1 MTINFERDFGVNA
14 GYVEAL
20 FAEWQQDPSRV
31 DEAWRALFERAAT
44 AAGPASALARPVG
57 APSAS
62 ADESAEAAGGSGK
75 SVAAS
80 KEASESKTEDAVLE
94 PLIGMD
100 RRIAQNMQASLE
112 LPVATSARTLSAKA
126 LVENRAILNEHMQ
139 LRAYPKTSYTHLIA
153 FALARG
159 LHEMPRMAACFEER
173 DGRGVRRIPSGV
185 NLGLAIDVPAA
196 QGRALVVPSIKNAG
210 ALDFN
215 SFLDA
220 FEGMVKRGRAG
231 ELTAEDF
238 ADTNVTL
245 TNPGG
250 FGTGMSVP
258 RLMKGQGLIVATG
271 SIGVP
276 PELSG
281 AGLAKLAELA
291 LGPVMTITATYDHR
305 VIQGAESGL
314 FLQRVE
320 ELLQGKDGFYE
331 DVFRAMRVPWRPLTL
346 ERDRDHDD
354 GPTHA
359 EKQTQVWALINAYR
373 VRGCR
378 VADLDPLE
386 YKPDPLPSLD
396 PGSYGLTLWDL
407 DRRFLCAEMLGRSE
421 LPLREIL
428 AVLRKS
434 YCRRWSIEY
443 MHIVE
448 RERKHWVRD
457 RVESPQH
464 FREFTREER
473 FDVLKRLYRAENFER
488 YLHAQYVG
496 NKRFSLE
503 GADTLIP
510 ALAEIIERAADG
522 GVKRVVVGMAHRGR
536 LNVLAN
542 ILGKS
547 YDQIFREFEG
557 VLLPLS
563 REGSGD
569 VKYHLGQ
576 RGTFRTRTGR
586 EVEVILSPNPSH
598 LEAVD
603 PVVCGMVR
611 AMQDAEGDLERKGTL
626 ALLIHGDAAFSGQG
640 VVAETLNMSQLR
652 AYSNGGTVHIVVNN
666 QIGFTAGPADLRST
680 YYCTDVGKSIQAP
693 ILHANGDYPE
703 SVLRAVQ
710 VAVDYQREFGR
721 DAVVDMVCYRRWGH
735 NEGDEPAFTQPLLYA
750 KIRSHPPVLST
761 YTSLLERR
769 GDLTKVELDEIAARF
784 ASELERAR
792 AAAGE
797 TEDAPLSIDETIDL
811 NDDDPADYVREPSA
825 ETGVASERLVALIE
839 RLNKVPEGLVVHPNL
854 LRQLRR
860 REDMVSGKLGV
871 DWGCAEALAFGTLL
885 GEGVSIR
892 LCGQDSGRGTFSH
905 RHAVIRDQATD
916 AEHVPLAGV
925 VAEGAEFFV
934 YDSLLSEVAALAF
947 EYGYSICRNQ
957 ALVLWEAQYGDFAN
971 GAQIPIDQFV
981 LAGEAKWNEL
991 AGITL
996 LLPHGYDGQG
1006 PEHSSARIERFLA
1019 GCSGGNV
1026 SVANCTTSAQ
1036 YFHLLRRQGLA
1047 QPKRPLIVFTPKS
1060 LLRDHRAA
1068 SPPQDL
1074 AGGRFEELLVDPPD
1088 TPDAERVIL
1097 CSGKVYYDLAQHRD
1111 DAGEAGTVLVRI
1123 EQLYPFPRE
1132 SVQALREKHPR
1143 ARLVWCQEEPRNMGA
1158 WPSLVQ
1164 RFRDMDL
1171 AVEYAG
1177 RAESS
1182 SPATGSYRRHQVEQK
1197 YVVERAF
1204 RA

>member
-1 MTINFERDFGVNA
+1 MIPGHMPIDFERDFGVNA
-14 GYVEAL
+14 GYAEAL

-31 DEAWRALFERAAT
+31 DAAWRVLFED
-44 AAGPASALARPVG
+44 AAG
-57 APSAS
+57 
-62 ADESAEAAGGSGK
+62 DAEAAPAP
-75 SVAAS
+75 AAVEPAA
-80 KEASESKTEDAVLE
+80 EAAEPAAVEAEADAGAVDDASIE

-100 RRIAQNMQASLE
+100 RRIAQNMEASLA
-112 LPVATSARTLSAKA
+112 LPVATSVRTLSAKV
-126 LVENRAILNEHMQ
+126 LLENRAILNEHMQ
-139 LRAYPKTSYTHLIA
+139 VRAYPKTSFTHLVA
-153 FALARG
+153 FALARA
-159 LHEMPRMAACFEER
+159 LREMPRMAACFEER
-173 DGRGVRRIPSGV
+173 DGRGVRRIPRGV
-185 NLGLAIDVPAA
+185 SLGIAIDVP
-196 QGRALVVPSIKNAG
+196 GPDGSSSRALVVPSIKNAD
-210 ALDFN
+210 ALGFTA
-215 SFLDA
+215 FLDA
-220 FEGMVKRGRAG
+220 FEDIVARGRTGA
-231 ELTAEDF
+231 LTAADF
-238 ADTNVTL
+238 AGTNVTL

-258 RLMKGQGLIVATG
+258 RLMPGQGLIVATG
-271 SIGVP
+271 AIGVP
-276 PELSG
+276 PELAG
-281 AGLAKLAELA
+281 AGPGTLARLA

-320 ELLQGKDGFYE
+320 ELLQGEDGFYE

-346 ERDRDHDD
+346 ERDADAAK
-354 GPTHA
+354 A
-359 EKQTQVWALINAYR
+359 EDRAKKQTQVWSLINAYR

-396 PGSYGLTLWDL
+396 PGSYGLTVWDL
-407 DRRFLCAEMLGRSE
+407 DRRFLCAEMLGKSE
-421 LPLREIL
+421 MPLREIL

-448 RERKHWVRD
+448 RKRKHWLRD
-457 RVESPQH
+457 RVENPRF
-464 FREFTREER
+464 FREFTRAER

-503 GADTLIP
+503 GADSLIP
-510 ALAEIIERAADG
+510 ALAEIVERAAEG
-522 GVKRVVVGMAHRGR
+522 GVERVVIGMAHRGR

-542 ILGKS
+542 ILAKS
-547 YDQIFREFEG
+547 YEQIFREFEG

-576 RGTFRTRTGR
+576 RGTFKTRTGQ
-586 EVEVILSPNPSH
+586 EVEIILSPNPSH

-611 AMQDAEGDLERKGTL
+611 ALQDASGDGERKRTL
-626 ALLIHGDAAFSGQG
+626 AVLIHGDAAFSGQG
-640 VVAETLNMSQLR
+640 VVAETLNMSELR
-652 AYSNGGTVHIVVNN
+652 AYSNGGTVHVVVNN
-666 QIGFTAGPADLRST
+666 QIGFTAGPRDLRST
-680 YYCTDVGKSIQAP
+680 HYCTDIGKSIEAP

-750 KIRSHPPVLST
+750 KIRAHPTVVDA

-769 GDLTKVELDEIAARF
+769 GDLTKEELDEIAARF
-784 ASELERAR
+784 AAELEGAR
-792 AAAGE
+792 TATKGAV
-797 TEDAPLSIDETIDL
+797 DAPLSIDETVDL
-811 NDDDPADYVREPSA
+811 DDDDPADYVRAPSP
-825 ETGVASERLVALIE
+825 ETGVAGERLVALID
-839 RLNKVPEGLVVHPNL
+839 RLNKIPDGLVVHPNL

-860 REDMVSGKLGV
+860 REDMVRGEVGV

-885 GEGVSIR
+885 AEGVPVR
-892 LCGQDSGRGTFSH
+892 LTGQDSGRGTFSH

-925 VAEGAEFFV
+925 AADGAEFFV
-934 YDSLLSEVAALAF
+934 YDSLLSEEAVLAF
-947 EYGYSICRNQ
+947 EYGYSISRPA
-957 ALVLWEAQYGDFAN
+957 ALVLWEAQFGDFVN

-981 LAGEAKWNEL
+981 LAGEAKWHEL
-991 AGITL
+991 AGVTL

-1006 PEHSSARIERFLA
+1006 PEHSSAHVERFLA

-1026 SVANCTTSAQ
+1026 TVANCSTSAQ
-1036 YFHLLRRQGLA
+1036 YFHLIRRQGLA

-1060 LLRDHRAA
+1060 LLRDKQSA
-1068 SPPQDL
+1068 SPASAL
-1074 AGGRFEELLVDPPD
+1074 ASGRFAELIDDPEV
-1088 TPDAERVIL
+1088 TADAERVVL
-1097 CSGKVYYDLAQHRD
+1097 CSGKVYYDLFQHRAD
-1111 DAGEAGTVLVRI
+1111 SPARGATALVRL

-1132 SVQALREKHPR
+1132 AVRAVLARHPR
-1143 ARLVWCQEEPRNMGA
+1143 AKPVWCQEEPRNMGP
-1158 WPSLVQ
+1158 WPSLLQ
-1164 RFRDMDL
+1164 RFADL
-1171 AVEYAG
+1171 DVAIAYAG
-1177 RAESS
+1177 RAESA
-1182 SPATGSYRRHQVEQK
+1182 SPATGSYRRHQAEQGHL
-1197 YVVERAF
+1197 VERAF